1 MFKEMLGTRKGS
13 PYRWR
18 IVAPIVIIFLSL
30 FAFSPSAF
38 AASHGLASSKNQP
51 TTHYLALGDSLA
63 FGVQPNKDFTHGYVN
78 DIFNDL
84 KSDGVKD
91 VLNLGCPGESS
102 VTMINGGCPF
112 GPPLPYTQL
121 GAALGYLHANAGQ
134 VSLVTLDIGAND
146 LLNDAN
152 ITNCTILP
160 TFTTHLA
167 ILDANLNLVILPL
180 LHTALMVNGH
190 LTGKLVMMN
199 YYDPYQN
206 ICPNLVK
213 YTRLLNQHLAADVQ
227 GFGNI
232 VNVFQAFGGSATPNP
247 HICKLTWMCAAPP
260 LGPNIH
266 ATTRGYQ
273 VIADTFLDHIEN

>member
-1 MFKEMLGTRKGS
+1 
-13 PYRWR
+13 
-18 IVAPIVIIFLSL
+18 
-30 FAFSPSAF
+30 
-38 AASHGLASSKNQP
+38 
-51 TTHYLALGDSLA
+51 ALGDSLA
-63 FGVQPNKDFTHGYVN
+63 FGLQPNGDFSHGYVD

-84 KSDGVKD
+84 KSDGVQD
-91 VLNLGCPGESS
+91 FLNLGCPGESS

-121 GAALGYLHANAGQ
+121 GAALLYLQAHAGQ

-146 LLNDAN
+146 LLKDSD
-152 ITNCTILP
+152 ISNCTILP
-160 TFTTHLA
+160 AFTTDLA
-167 ILDANLNLVILPL
+167 TLDTNLSQVILPP
-180 LHTALMVNGH
+180 LHAALMVNGH

-199 YYDPYQN
+199 YYDPFQN

-213 YTRLLNQHLAADVQ
+213 YTRLLNQHLATDVQ

-232 VNVFQAFGGSATPNP
+232 VNVFQSFGGSGTPNP

-273 VIADTFLDHIEN
+273 VIAATFLDDIED

>member
-1 MFKEMLGTRKGS
+1 MLKNTLGTRKGS
-13 PYRWR
+13 PYGWR
-18 IVAPIVIIFLSL
+18 IVAPIVIAFLSL
-30 FAFSPSAF
+30 FVFTPSAF
-38 AASHGLASSKNQP
+38 AASHSLASSNNQAM
-51 TTHYLALGDSLA
+51 THYLALGDSLA
-63 FGVQPNKDFTHGYVN
+63 FGVQPNNDFTHGYVN

-84 KSDGVKD
+84 KSDGVQD
-91 VLNLGCPGESS
+91 FVNLGCPGESS

-121 GAALGYLHANAGQ
+121 GAALGYLQAHAGQ

-146 LLNDAN
+146 LLKDSD
-152 ITNCTILP
+152 ISTCTILP
-160 TFTTHLA
+160 AFTTDLA
-167 ILDANLNLVILPL
+167 TLDTNLNQVILPP
-180 LHTALMVNGH
+180 LHAALMFNGH

-199 YYDPYQN
+199 YYDPFQN

-213 YTRLLNQHLAADVQ
+213 YTRMLNQHLAADVQ
-227 GFGNI
+227 GFGAI
-232 VNVFQAFGGSATPNP
+232 VKVFQAFGGSDTPNP

-273 VIADTFLDHIEN
+273 VIADTFLDTIEK